1 MASVI
6 RGSDN
11 FDSGKAVLQTVSV
24 LTTAQGTQALTANT
38 EVVVTGLT
46 IDVVP
51 RGANSKFLIQARQF
65 GESTT
70 NENDIYNILQ
80 DGTRVNIGGSTLTYA
95 GLSMAT
101 VSFGHTNDSNSTP
114 EILTLSTLVS
124 TSSVVSTTITFAL
137 AITSNVSKTL
147 YLNRCV
153 GAPASGYE
161 VGSSEIIVTEIGA

>member
-1 MASVI
+1 MASEI

-11 FDSGKAVLQTVSV
+11 FDSGKAVLQAVSV

-65 GESTT
+65 GESTAAQD
-70 NENDIYNILQ
+70 NVYNILQ
-80 DGTRVNIGGSTLTYA
+80 DGTRVNIGGSALSYA

-101 VSFGHTNDSNSTP
+101 QTYGVAGNDSSTP

-124 TSSVVSTTITFAL
+124 TSSVVGTTITFAL
-137 AITSNVSKTL
+137 AITSNASKTL

-153 GAPASGYE
+153 GAPTAGFE

>member
-1 MASVI
+1 MASEI

-24 LTTAQGTQALTANT
+24 LTTAQGTQALTATT

-65 GESTT
+65 GESA
-70 NENDIYNILQ
+70 NAEGNVYNILQ
-80 DGTRVNIGGSTLTYA
+80 DGTRVNIGGSALSYA
-95 GLSMAT
+95 GLSMAAQT
-101 VSFGHTNDSNSTP
+101 YGGAQNNSSTP

-124 TSSVVSTTITFAL
+124 TSSVVGTTITFAL
-137 AITSNVSKTL
+137 AISSATSKTL

-153 GAPASGYE
+153 SAPTTGFE